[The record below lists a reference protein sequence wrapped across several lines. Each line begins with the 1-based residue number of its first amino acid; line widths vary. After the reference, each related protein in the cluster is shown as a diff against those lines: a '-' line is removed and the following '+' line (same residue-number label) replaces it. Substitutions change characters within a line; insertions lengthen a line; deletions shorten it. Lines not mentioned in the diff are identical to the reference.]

1 MSGQIL
7 SLASIGPLNSVDNCL
22 SISPLTKHHSSVR
35 HSLFWERNFIRY
47 QGDFL
52 PIFCHVHHPRS
63 WPSRST
69 GGHILPVND
78 INHACP
84 HTSHIPYNLTP
95 YNLTP
100 YKQSVFMGIS
110 ITEWI
115 CLPSCPIMVVIQ
127 TINDINLKLA
137 AIDKNREQLLPW
149 EVLNWTNSPA
159 DV

>member
-7 SLASIGPLNSVDNCL
+7 SLPSIDLLNSVDNCL
-22 SISPLTKHHSSVR
+22 SISPLTKHHSSVG
-35 HSLFWERNFIRY
+35 HSSFQERNFIRY

-52 PIFCHVHHPRS
+52 PISVMSIILNPAPPDRLVGTSCLS
-63 WPSRST
+63 MIST
-69 GGHILPVND
+69 
-78 INHACP
+78 NHACP
-84 HTSHIPYNLTP
+84 HTSHIP

-115 CLPSCPIMVVIQ
+115 SLPSCPIMAIIQ

-137 AIDKNREQLLPW
+137 AIDKNREQLLP
-149 EVLNWTNSPA
+149 
-159 DV
+159 